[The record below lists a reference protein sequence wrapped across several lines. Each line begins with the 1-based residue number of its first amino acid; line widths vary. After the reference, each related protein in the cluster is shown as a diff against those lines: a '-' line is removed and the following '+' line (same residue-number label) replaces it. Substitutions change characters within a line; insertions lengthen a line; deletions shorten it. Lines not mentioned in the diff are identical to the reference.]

1 MKIQAVVIVNV
12 GAKTHAKKTIETI
25 LKLRRKSKLVE
36 EQILNSLVSLFK
48 KRLLLSI

>member
-12 GAKTHAKKTIETI
+12 GANTEAKKAIETI
-25 LKLRRKSKLVE
+25 LKLKSGSKLVE
-36 EQILNSLVSLFK
+36 EQILNSFVSLFK

>member
-1 MKIQAVVIVNV
+1 MMKIQAVVIVNV
-12 GAKTHAKKTIETI
+12 DAKTDAKKTQTI
-25 LKLRRKSKLVE
+25 LKLKSRCKLVE